1 MATPKK
7 QSPST
12 LEGTHAALLHDGR
25 RRVVIENVTPEIDA
39 GRFSIK
45 RISGDTVSVEAD
57 IFADGH
63 DAISCILQSRKES
76 ALQWTEAFMVP
87 LDNDRWRLEF
97 RVDEPGRYRYAI
109 QAWVDPFKTWCRDLI
124 TRIKAGLDVKVD
136 LQVGARILKEASRRA
151 SARDAPLLLSW
162 VEALSAAAGT
172 EGAARAANDNDLTL
186 LMQRYSSRDHATT
199 YDKNLSVVVDRDKA
213 RYSTWYEMF
222 PRSRW
227 TNDAQH
233 PGTLKECET
242 RLSYIAA
249 LGFDVLYLPPIHPI
263 GRSHRKGKNNAI
275 QAAPDDPG
283 SPWAIGSVEGGH
295 KSVDPKLG
303 TLEDFRSLVRK
314 CADCGLE
321 IALDLAFQCSPD
333 HPYVKERPEFFRL
346 RPDGS
351 VQYAENPPKKYED
364 IYPFDFE
371 TEHWQQLWEE
381 LLGIVNFW
389 ISHGVRIFRVDNPHT
404 KPVAFWEW
412 LITKVKAENPDVLF
426 LSEAFTRPKV
436 MYLLAKLG
444 FTQSYTYFTWRN
456 TKWELQ
462 QYFTELT
469 QTAVSEFFRPS
480 LWPNTPDI
488 LPEYLQSGG
497 RPAFMIRLALAA
509 TFGASYGIYGPAYE
523 LCENRPRESG
533 GEEYLNSEKYEVKQ
547 WDIDRADSLK
557 DFIARV
563 NRIRREN
570 PALQSNTR
578 LTFHDVDNNQLM
590 CYSKSSGDLTNVIV
604 IAVNLDPF
612 HAQTGWTTLNLDAL
626 GVSPDE
632 AFQVEDLLTGT
643 RYLWKGTRTFLE
655 INPATLPA
663 QIFSVRRRTRTE
675 RQFDYYV

>member
-1 MATPKK
+1 MASPKK
-7 QSPST
+7 QPPST
-12 LEGTHAALLHDGR
+12 PEGTPTGVLQDGR

-39 GRFSIK
+39 GRFPIK
-45 RISGDTVSVEAD
+45 RIVRDTVSVEAD

-63 DAISCILQSRKES
+63 DALSCILQFRKDS
-76 ALQWTEAFMVP
+76 AVQWTEAFMDP
-87 LDNDRWRLEF
+87 LGNDRWRMEF
-97 RVDEPGRYRYAI
+97 RVDETGRYRYAI
-109 QAWVDPFKTWCRDLI
+109 VAWVDPFKTWRRDLI
-124 TRIKAGLDVKVD
+124 TRIKAGLDISVD
-136 LQVGARILKEASRRA
+136 LLVGARILKEASRRA
-151 SARDAPLLLSW
+151 SAQDAPTLLAW
-162 VEALSAAAGT
+162 VDTLTAPASAEET
-172 EGAARAANDNDLTL
+172 SRAANDPDLTL

-199 YDKNLSVVVDRDKA
+199 YDKNLAVVVDREKA
-213 RYSTWYEMF
+213 RYSTWYEVF

-227 TNDAQH
+227 ANDAH
-233 PGTLKECET
+233 PGTLRDCET

-283 SPWAIGSVEGGH
+283 SPWAIGAVEGGH
-295 KSVDPKLG
+295 KSVDPQLG
-303 TLEDFRSLVRK
+303 TLEDFRNLVRK

-321 IALDLAFQCSPD
+321 IALDLAFQCSRD
-333 HPYVKERPEFFRL
+333 HPYIKEHPEFFRL
-346 RPDGS
+346 RPDGT

-371 TEHWQQLWEE
+371 SEHWPQLWEE

-389 ISHGVRIFRVDNPHT
+389 ISQGVRIFRVDNPHT
-404 KPVAFWEW
+404 KPVSFWEW
-412 LITKVKAENPDVLF
+412 LITKVKADNPDVLF

-436 MYLLAKLG
+436 MYGLAKLG

-456 TKWELQ
+456 TKSELRE
-462 QYFTELT
+462 YLTELT
-469 QTAVSEFFRPS
+469 KTVVSEFFRPN

-509 TFGASYGIYGPAYE
+509 TLGASYGIYGPAYE
-523 LCENRPRESG
+523 LCENRPREAG

-557 DFIARV
+557 DFIGRV
-563 NRIRREN
+563 NRIRRDN
-570 PALQSNTR
+570 PALQRNTR

-590 CYSKSSGDLTNVIV
+590 CYSKSSDDLTNVIV
-604 IAVNLDPF
+604 IAVTLDPF
-612 HAQTGWTTLNLDAL
+612 HTQTGWTTLQLDAL

-632 AFQVEDLLTGT
+632 PFQVEDLLTGT
-643 RYLWKGTRTFLE
+643 RYFWKGARTFLE
-655 INPATLPA
+655 INPGTLPA